1 MRNIYDL
8 TFIGSGPSTIFAILK
23 LIEKGYNKSICII
36 EKGKSLESRDKKEVI
51 SGWSGAGCFSDSKLS
66 SALDVG
72 GTIPGLKEEE
82 LEEFNRYLLETFN
95 KFKKLTS
102 NVEELTWD
110 VGNDYFLPQ
119 DSTLSWN
126 THKTC
131 HVGTDNGQAIYYEM
145 EKYVRS
151 FPFVHILF
159 EKEALDV
166 IKEDNLFRVK
176 LNDKSD
182 VITQNLVLATGQKNV
197 LPGKVIK
204 NLKLKS
210 KPRNF
215 QLGVR
220 VVDTINPAY
229 EEIIKANYD
238 FKFVKNYSFDDNK
251 LTIRIRTFCCNSG
264 NAHVCAEKTNEGFV
278 CFNGHAYKNPDPTN
292 DSVNY
297 GIMCEI
303 SGLKN
308 YKDKSS
314 QIALMKCIN
323 KLPYFEEDNYDKQ
336 GNVVPKRKLLE
347 GFEHLKYYYP
357 DEVIEALNDF
367 ATELN
372 KIVDLSKAYYLYPEV
387 KLSGLTPSLN
397 YNTFQSKDVKGL
409 YMIGDCVLTRGIVKS
424 AYTGY
429 KFALNYE

>member
-23 LIEKGYNKSICII
+23 LIEKGYNKNICIV
-36 EKGKSLESRDKKEVI
+36 EKGKSLESRDKKEVV

-82 LEEFNRYLLETFN
+82 LEEFNEYLLGTFN

-102 NVEELTWD
+102 NTEELTWD
-110 VGNDYFLPQ
+110 VTNNYDLPQ

-145 EKYVRS
+145 EKYVKS

-166 IKEDNLFRVK
+166 VKENNLFKVK

-204 NLKLKS
+204 NLKL
-210 KPRNF
+210 NF
-215 QLGVR
+215 EYVLCYQQPYHQL
-220 VVDTINPAY
+220 
-229 EEIIKANYD
+229 
-238 FKFVKNYSFDDNK
+238 S
-251 LTIRIRTFCCNSG
+251 
-264 NAHVCAEKTNEGFV
+264 
-278 CFNGHAYKNPDPTN
+278 
-292 DSVNY
+292 
-297 GIMCEI
+297 
-303 SGLKN
+303 
-308 YKDKSS
+308 
-314 QIALMKCIN
+314 
-323 KLPYFEEDNYDKQ
+323 
-336 GNVVPKRKLLE
+336 
-347 GFEHLKYYYP
+347 FEH
-357 DEVIEALNDF
+357 
-367 ATELN
+367 
-372 KIVDLSKAYYLYPEV
+372 
-387 KLSGLTPSLN
+387 
-397 YNTFQSKDVKGL
+397 
-409 YMIGDCVLTRGIVKS
+409 
-424 AYTGY
+424 
-429 KFALNYE
+429 